1 MAGWPAAHCPETF
14 SKRDTIMI
22 EIPPVSSLDAVVEVP
37 GSKSLTQRALI
48 AAALA
53 DSSSVLIG
61 PLASEDTSYTIAALR
76 SMGVRIDD
84 SDPSGWRVEGC
95 GGRIRTP
102 AEDIYLGN
110 NGTATR
116 FLTSVA
122 ALGNGRFRITG
133 SSRMAER
140 PIAPLIAALRGWG
153 VDIRSEAGTGCPPL
167 LIEAHGLSG
176 GRTVLPEGK
185 SSQYLSSLLLVA
197 PYAASEA
204 ELEVRGEVLS
214 RPYVEMTLEVMA
226 DFGIQAAATPSLTFF
241 RIPQGCYHG
250 REYRIEGDAS
260 GASYFWAAAAVTGG
274 RVTVANVPVPSLQ
287 GDAGLVPLLARMG
300 CEVTTRGGGITV
312 SGPERLAGIE
322 VDMGN
327 MPDVAPT
334 LAVVAAFAEGTT
346 VIDNIAHLR
355 IKECDRLAVMVREL
369 RRMGADVEEE
379 EARMIIHGHGGGSNL
394 HGAEIKTYDD
404 HRIAMCFAVAGLK
417 VPGVRIRGEEC
428 VKKSFPDFW
437 ERFGRMAETGTG

>member
-1 MAGWPAAHCPETF
+1 
-14 SKRDTIMI
+14 MI
-22 EIPPVSSLDAVVEVP
+22 EIEPVATIDAIVEVP

-53 DSSSVLIG
+53 DGASVLAG
-61 PLASEDTSYTIAALR
+61 PLASEDTSYTMTALR
-76 SMGVRIDD
+76 AMGIRIDD
-84 SDPSGWRVEGC
+84 SDPARWRVEGC
-95 GGRIRTP
+95 GGRIRRP
-102 AEDIYLGN
+102 DNDIYLGN

-122 ALGNGRFRITG
+122 ALGHGTFRITG
-133 SSRMAER
+133 SSRMAQR
-140 PIAPLIAALRGWG
+140 PIGPLITALRGWG
-153 VDIRSEAGTGCPPL
+153 VDIVSEAGTDCPPL
-167 LIEAHGLSG
+167 RIEADGLRG

-197 PYAASEA
+197 PYAAREA
-204 ELEVRGEVLS
+204 ELEVQGEVLS
-214 RPYVEMTLEVMA
+214 RPYVEMTLDVMA
-226 DFGIQAAATPSLTFF
+226 DFGIQVGAAPSLTFF
-241 RIPQGCYHG
+241 RVPQGHYQG

-369 RRMGADVEEE
+369 RKMGAEVEEE
-379 EARMIIHGHGGGSNL
+379 EARMIIHGRAGGGNL
-394 HGAEIKTYDD
+394 HGAEIGTYDD

-417 VPGVRIRGEEC
+417 VPGVRIQGEEC

-437 ERFGRMAETGTG
+437 QRFAAMRE